1 MDKTQKHVKISG
13 RVQGVGFRHFTR
25 QNAQDL
31 GITGWVRNERNGDV
45 EAVLQGEEENVQ
57 KMIDRLR
64 SGPRTARVDDINVQD
79 GIGENTESYS
89 GFFVKR

>member
-45 EAVLQGEEENVQ
+45 EAVLEGDKENVQ
-57 KMIDRLR
+57 KMIERLR

-79 GIGENTESYS
+79 GIGDTESYS

>member
-45 EAVLQGEEENVQ
+45 EAVLQGDEENVQ
-57 KMIDRLR
+57 KMIERLR
-64 SGPRTARVDDINVQD
+64 SGPRTSRVDDLRVED
-79 GIGENTESYS
+79 GINENTESCS